1 MNRIEYKYYVND
13 SFVPMLIRDLSCIC
27 HKDKN
32 SNHPKGYEVISE
44 YYDDLFLTN
53 YLEKQ
58 SGNSVRKK
66 IRKRR
71 YGVKS
76 KHPSFFEIKRKT
88 VDRISKEKYSGD
100 VNIHTDKTRP
110 HRNENSDSIG
120 VLIKFLNLSPFVEIK
135 YQRQAYFLR
144 ADTAVRLTIDSQL
157 WCRKLTRNGKSRF
170 GWIRLTNVG
179 YSILE
184 IKSPGYMPLQ
194 VLKVIQKYQLQ
205 RRAISKYTLATKQI
219 GCNYSMVGN

>member
-13 SFVPMLIRDLSCIC
+13 SFVPMLMRDLSYIC
-27 HKDKN
+27 QKDKN
-32 SNHPKGYEVISE
+32 SSHTKGYDVISE

-71 YGVKS
+71 YGLDS
-76 KHPSFFEIKRKT
+76 SHRPFFEIERKI
-88 VDRISKEKYSGD
+88 VDRISKEKPSSN
-100 VNIHTDKTRP
+100 VNKHSDKTRS
-110 HRNENSDSIG
+110 HRNGGIDPTE
-120 VLIKFLNLSPFVEIK
+120 VLIKFLNLSPVVEIK
-135 YQRQAYFLR
+135 YQRLAYFLR
-144 ADTAVRLTIDSQL
+144 ADKAVRITIDSQL
-157 WCRKLTRNGKSRF
+157 WCRKLTRNGNSRF
-170 GWIRLTNVG
+170 GWIRLMNVG

-194 VLKVIQKYQLQ
+194 VLSVVQKYQLQ